1 MNVDSFVPGV
11 TVPHYDEI
19 FVTLFKQTMGQLEKM
34 LPVETNI
41 KDAYANGMDTEQQF
55 IQDLS
60 LFFCSFL
67 KVNEA

>member
-1 MNVDSFVPGV
+1 MFVSGV

-19 FVTLFKQTMGQLEKM
+19 FVSLFKQTMVQLEKM

-41 KDAYANGMDTEQQF
+41 KEAFANGMDTEQQF

-60 LFFCSFL
+60 LFICNFL
-67 KVNEA
+67 KVN